1 MTESAKAMARRSR
14 ANNEQRKTV
23 RVDDLTATRQEF
35 VAKMV
40 AQYGEWMGT
49 FLTRWLDSD
58 DADHDSFGLTDMEV
72 LRLRTSDAPRC
83 RATDEV
89 AS

>member
-23 RVDDLTATRQEF
+23 RVDDLTATREQF
-35 VAKMV
+35 VGRMV
-40 AQYGEWMGT
+40 KAHGAWIGPVI
-49 FLTRWLDSD
+49 TRWLDSD
-58 DADHDSFGLTDMEV
+58 TADRGSWGLTDSEV
-72 LRLRTSDAPRC
+72 LRMRRC
-83 RATDEV
+83 ESGEAV